1 LAQTAH
7 SQEAFLKLTNTL
19 IHFAEHAYMLRD
31 ADALEEVSRIL
42 INLPIAGT
50 QQIGLYYHAL
60 AINRKGRRDEAEI
73 LLETVADTAPITYRA
88 RAIQTW
94 VQIIMTK
101 ASLMKR

>member
-1 LAQTAH
+1 
-7 SQEAFLKLTNTL
+7 
-19 IHFAEHAYMLRD
+19 MLRD